1 MESRAKE
8 DIHAIRQLPK
18 LKSLLKKYRQLK
30 TMQSGLLQ
38 LSELASSVTDMDA
51 FYHALESVIKTL
63 LVTDSFHIALLNPS
77 EKLQLTYCHNPVE
90 MRLREHVDLANWRKS
105 LTGLVLLRQQPIH
118 CSAKER
124 MALAKADEIVLY
136 GSVCVDWLGV
146 PLKRGKQVIGVIAL
160 QSYDEK
166 LYFSERDC
174 QILEFIAEHLVTA
187 IDRVRSRELLESSI
201 RQRTLKLTQTNQQL
215 QREIVERQQ
224 AVKAHQVL
232 LNISE
237 LMAKS
242 QAIENFYQALHHE
255 INKLLPAK
263 NFYIA
268 LLSDDKSQLE
278 FPYHCDEKLPQPET
292 RMLSN
297 GLSELAITKEK
308 PILLSDGTVY
318 TLASQG
324 EVTQCAFTLHYP
336 EHELPKAWL
345 AAPLSDQGEV
355 FGVIAIQH
363 YQDENAYHS
372 KDLELMRFVS
382 HHISIEI
389 LRQKVQQQALQS
401 HEALEQIISN
411 RTQELQ
417 ATNLNLRMQIEER
430 RKAEARLY
438 HDAHH
443 DALTQLPNRAMFSD
457 RLSYSIRHL
466 KRHPNQRFAVL
477 FIDLDRFKMINDT
490 LGHHAGDQFLIE
502 ISNRLRVCVRD
513 NDILA
518 RLGGD
523 EFVVLLDSLQSLED
537 VEEIASRIIS
547 SIAQPF
553 ELDGHT
559 LYSNASIGVAQSRVS
574 YKDAN
579 EILRDADA
587 AMYQAKSLGRGR
599 YVFFD
604 DSMREQLIASMTL
617 EQELR
622 QAIKSKQFELHY
634 QQISDLTSTK
644 AIGFEVLLRWQHPT
658 KGLLT
663 PSEFLFMA
671 EETGMILDIETWV
684 IEEVCLQ
691 LKLWKQSTEYKHTY
705 IGVNLSGRHLTQ
717 ANQLAKLME
726 LISVNTIEPERLI
739 LEFNESAFARHT
751 ELALKGLRKLKE
763 FGVKLALDDYGAG
776 LSSFNFL
783 HNYPFEFIKLDRSF
797 IRTLNHNEK
806 NLSLV
811 KALHELGTNFGYRLV
826 AEGIESEAMLKMLQN
841 VGCEF
846 GQGYHISRPGKMEKV
861 KAEDKVIQM
870 YRA

>member
-8 DIHAIRQLPK
+8 TIHAIRQLPK

-38 LSELASSVTDMDA
+38 LSELAASVTDMDA

-63 LVTDSFHIALLNPS
+63 LVTDSFHIALLNS
-77 EKLQLTYCHNPVE
+77 SDELQLSYCQNPVE
-90 MRLREHVDLANWRKS
+90 MRLHDHVDLANWRKS
-105 LTGLVLLRQQPIH
+105 LTGLVLLRQQPMH
-118 CSAKER
+118 CSAQER
-124 MALAKADEIVLY
+124 MALAKANEIVLY
-136 GSVCVDWLGV
+136 GSECVDWLGV
-146 PLKRGKQVIGVIAL
+146 PLKRGQQVIGVIAL

-166 LYFSERDC
+166 LYFSEKDY

-201 RQRTLKLTQTNQQL
+201 RQRTLKLTETNQQL
-215 QREIVERQQ
+215 QREIVERQL

-237 LMAKS
+237 LTAKS
-242 QAIENFYQALHHE
+242 QAIENFYQALHFE
-255 INKLLPAK
+255 VSKLLPAK

-268 LLSDDKSQLE
+268 LLSEDKSELA
-278 FPYHCDEKLPQPET
+278 FPYYCDEKLSQPKT
-292 RMLSN
+292 RKLSN
-297 GLSELAITKEK
+297 GLSEMALRTGK
-308 PILLSDGTVY
+308 PILLSDKIVY
-318 TLASQG
+318 TLTAQG
-324 EVTQCAFTLHYP
+324 EVTESAFTQHYP
-336 EHELPKAWL
+336 EHQLPQAWL
-345 AAPLSDQGEV
+345 AAPLLNNGEV
-355 FGVIAIQH
+355 FGVFAIQH
-363 YQDENAYHS
+363 YQDANAYRS
-372 KDLELMRFVS
+372 KDLELIRFVS
-382 HHISIEI
+382 HHIALEI
-389 LRQKVQQQALQS
+389 LRKKLQQQALQS
-401 HEALEQIISN
+401 HEALEN
-411 RTQELQ
+411 VVNERTRELQ

-438 HDAHH
+438 HEAHH

-457 RLSYSIRHL
+457 RLSYSLKHL
-466 KRHPNQRFAVL
+466 KRHPNHRFAVL

-502 ISNRLRVCVRD
+502 ISRRLGECVRD

-537 VEEIASRIIS
+537 VEEIASRIIT

-553 ELDGHT
+553 DLEGHT
-559 LYSNASIGVAQSRVS
+559 LYSNASIGIAQSRVS
-574 YKDAN
+574 YQDAN

-604 DSMREQLIASMTL
+604 DSMREKLIASMTL

-622 QAIKSKQFELHY
+622 QAIKSQQFELHY
-634 QQISDLTSTK
+634 QKINDLTSTK
-644 AIGFEVLLRWQHPT
+644 TLGFEVLLRWQHPT

-691 LKLWKQSTEYKHTY
+691 LKLWKKSKEYENAY
-705 IGVNLSGRHLTQ
+705 IGVNLSGRHLIQ
-717 ANQLAKLME
+717 ANQLSKLMT
-726 LISVNTIEPERLI
+726 LISVNTIEPERII

-797 IRTLNHNEK
+797 IRTLNNCDK

-811 KALHELGTNFGYRLV
+811 KALHELGTKFGYRLV
-826 AEGIESEAMLKMLQN
+826 AEGIESEAMLQKLQN

-846 GQGYHISRPGKMEKV
+846 GQGYHINRPCKIV
-861 KAEDKVIQM
+861 KAKVENNVIEM

>member
-1 MESRAKE
+1 MDPKAKE
-8 DIHAIRQLPK
+8 NIHAIRQHPK

-63 LVTDSFHIALLNPS
+63 LVTDSFHIALLNNS
-77 EKLQLTYCHNPVE
+77 DELQLAYCHNPVE

-105 LTGLVLLRQQPIH
+105 LTGLVLLRQQPMH
-118 CSAKER
+118 CSAKVR
-124 MALAKADEIVLY
+124 NDLAKTDEIVMY

-146 PLKRGKQVIGVIAL
+146 PLKRGKQIIGVIAL
-160 QSYDEK
+160 QSYDDK

-174 QILEFIAEHLVTA
+174 QILEFIAEHLMTA

-215 QREIVERQQ
+215 QREIVERQL
-224 AVKAHQVL
+224 AVKTHRVL

-237 LMAKS
+237 LTAKS
-242 QAIENFYQALHHE
+242 QAVENFYQALHHE
-255 INKLLPAK
+255 INKLLLAK

-268 LLSDDKSQLE
+268 LLSDDKTQLE

-292 RMLSN
+292 RKLSN
-297 GLSELAITKEK
+297 GLSELAIREAK
-308 PILLSDGTVY
+308 PVLLSARMVY
-318 TLASQG
+318 TLSAQG
-324 EVTQCAFTLHYP
+324 EVTQSAFTQYYP
-336 EHELPKAWL
+336 ERELPKSWL

-363 YQDENAYHS
+363 YQDEAAYHS

-389 LRQKVQQQALQS
+389 LRQRAQQRALQS
-401 HEALEQIISN
+401 HEALEKMIN
-411 RTQELQ
+411 KRTQELQ

-443 DALTQLPNRAMFSD
+443 DALTQLPNRAMFAD
-457 RLSYSIRHL
+457 RLTYSIRHL
-466 KRHPNQRFAVL
+466 KRYPKQRFAVL

-502 ISNRLRVCVRD
+502 ISQRLRACVRD

-537 VEEIASRIIS
+537 VEEIASRIID

-559 LYSNASIGVAQSRVS
+559 LYSNASIGIAQSRMS

-622 QAIKSKQFELHY
+622 QAIQSKQFELHY
-634 QQISDLTSTK
+634 QKISDLSSTK
-644 AIGFEVLLRWQHPT
+644 ALGFEVLLRWQHPT

-671 EETGMILDIETWV
+671 EETGMILEIETWV

-691 LKLWKQSTEYKHTY
+691 LKLWKQSKEYEHTY

-717 ANQLAKLME
+717 ANQLAKLIN
-726 LISVNTIEPERLI
+726 LIRGNTLEPERLI
-739 LEFNESAFARHT
+739 LEFNESAFTRHT
-751 ELALKGLRKLKE
+751 ELALKGLRKLKKL
-763 FGVKLALDDYGAG
+763 GVKLALDDYGAG

-783 HNYPFEFIKLDRSF
+783 HHYPFEFIKLDRSF
-797 IRTLNHNEK
+797 VRSLNHNEK

-826 AEGIESEAMLKMLQN
+826 AEGIESEAMLKKLQH

-846 GQGYHISRPGKMEKV
+846 GQGYHISRPAKIVRAKI
-861 KAEDKVIQM
+861 EDNVIEM

>member
-8 DIHAIRQLPK
+8 TVHAIRQLPK

-30 TMQSGLLQ
+30 TMQSGVLK
-38 LSELASSVTDMDA
+38 LSELASSITDMDA

-63 LVTDSFHIALLNPS
+63 LVTDNFHIALLNPS
-77 EKLQLTYCHNPVE
+77 DELQLTYCHNLVE

-105 LTGLVLLRQQPIH
+105 LTGLVLLRQQPMH

-124 MALAKADEIVLY
+124 QALAKADEIVLY
-136 GSVCVDWLGV
+136 GSACVDWLGV
-146 PLKRGKQVIGVIAL
+146 PLKRGHQVIGVIAL
-160 QSYDEK
+160 QSYDK
-166 LYFSERDC
+166 KRYFSEDDR
-174 QILEFIAEHLVTA
+174 QILAFIAEHLVTA

-201 RQRTLKLTQTNQQL
+201 VQRTLKLTQTNEQL
-215 QREIVERQQ
+215 QREIAERRL

-237 LMAKS
+237 LTAKS
-242 QAIENFYQALHHE
+242 QAIEHFYQALHHE
-255 INKLLPAK
+255 VNKLLSAK

-278 FPYHCDEKLPQPET
+278 FPYYCDEKLAQPET
-292 RMLSN
+292 RKLSD
-297 GLSELAITKEK
+297 GLSEMTIRTGK
-308 PILLSDGTVY
+308 PILLSDRMLY
-318 TLASQG
+318 TMAAQG
-324 EVTQCAFTLHYP
+324 EITQSAFTQHYP
-336 EHELPKAWL
+336 EHELPRAWL
-345 AAPLSDQGEV
+345 AAPLSDHGEV

-382 HHISIEI
+382 HHIAIEI
-389 LRQKVQQQALQS
+389 LRQKMQQQALQN
-401 HEALEQIISN
+401 HEALEQKTN
-411 RTQELQ
+411 KRTQELQ
-417 ATNLNLRMQIEER
+417 TTNLSLRMQIDER

-443 DALTQLPNRAMFSD
+443 DALTQLPNRAMLSD
-457 RLSYSIRHL
+457 RLSYSLRHL
-466 KRHPNQRFAVL
+466 KRHPEHRFAVL

-502 ISNRLRVCVRD
+502 ISQRLRECVRD

-537 VEEIASRIIS
+537 VEEIASRIIN
-547 SIAQPF
+547 SISQPF
-553 ELDGHT
+553 DLDGHT
-559 LYSNASIGVAQSRVS
+559 LYSNASIGIAQSRVS

-579 EILRDADA
+579 EMLRDADA
-587 AMYQAKSLGRGR
+587 AMYQAKNLGRGR
-599 YVFFD
+599 YIFFD
-604 DSMREQLIASMTL
+604 DSMREKLIASMTL

-622 QAIKSKQFELHY
+622 FAIKSKQFELHY
-634 QQISDLTSTK
+634 QKISDLTSAQT
-644 AIGFEVLLRWQHPT
+644 IGFEVLLRWQHPT

-663 PSEFLFMA
+663 PSDFLFMA
-671 EETGMILDIETWV
+671 EETGMILDIEIWV
-684 IEEVCLQ
+684 IEEVCQQ
-691 LKLWKQSTEYKHTY
+691 LKLWKQSTKYENVY

-717 ANQLAKLME
+717 ANQLAKLMA
-726 LISVNTIEPERLI
+726 LIRANTIEPERLI
-739 LEFNESAFARHT
+739 LEFNESAFALHT
-751 ELALKGLRKLKE
+751 DLALKGLRKLKE
-763 FGVKLALDDYGAG
+763 LGVKLALDDYGAG

-797 IRTLNHNEK
+797 VRTLNHNDK

-826 AEGIESEAMLKMLQN
+826 AEGIESEAMLNKLKT

-846 GQGYHISRPGKMEKV
+846 GQGYHISRPEKV
-861 KAEDKVIQM
+861 ENTNSENNLVVM
-870 YRA
+870 HLT

>member
-1 MESRAKE
+1 MEPRAKE
-8 DIHAIRQLPK
+8 TVQAIRQLPK

-30 TMQSGLLQ
+30 TMQTGLLQ
-38 LSELASSVTDMDA
+38 LSELAGSVTDMDA
-51 FYHALESVIKTL
+51 FYHALEPVVKAL
-63 LVTDSFHIALLNPS
+63 FVTDSFHIAQLNPS
-77 EKLQLTYCHNPVE
+77 DELKLAYYHNPVE
-90 MRLREHVDLANWRKS
+90 MRLHEHVELTNWRKS
-105 LTGLVLLRQQPIH
+105 LTGLVLLKEQPLH
-118 CSAKER
+118 YSAQER
-124 MALAKADEIVLY
+124 KNLAKTGDIVLY
-136 GSVCVDWLGV
+136 GSECIDWLGV

-166 LYFSERDC
+166 IYFTERDC
-174 QILEFIAEHLVTA
+174 EILAFIAEHLVTA
-187 IDRVRSRELLESSI
+187 IDRVRSRELLESNI

-215 QREIVERQQ
+215 QREIAERQL
-224 AVKAHQVL
+224 AAKAQQVL

-237 LMAKS
+237 LTAKS
-242 QAIENFYQALHHE
+242 QQIDNFYQELHLE
-255 INKLLPAK
+255 VSKLLPAK

-268 LLSDDKSQLE
+268 LLSDDKSELS
-278 FPYHCDEKLPQPET
+278 FPYYCDEKL
-292 RMLSN
+292 SN
-297 GLSELAITKEK
+297 PNKRKFGLGLSEMAIKADK
-308 PILLSDGTVY
+308 PLLLSNRTLY
-318 TLASQG
+318 TLIEQG
-324 EVTQCAFTLHYP
+324 EITESAFTQQYP
-336 EHELPKAWL
+336 ENKLPKSWL
-345 AAPLSDQGEV
+345 AAPLSDHGAV

-363 YQDENAYHS
+363 YQDEDAYQG

-382 HHISIEI
+382 HHIAIEI
-389 LRQKVQQQALQS
+389 LRQKNQQLTLQS
-401 HEALEQIISN
+401 NVALEKIVSD

-438 HDAHH
+438 HEAHH

-457 RLSYSIRHL
+457 RLSYSIKHL
-466 KRHPNQRFAVL
+466 KRHPNHRFAVL

-502 ISNRLRVCVRD
+502 ISRRLGVCVRG

-537 VEEIASRIIS
+537 VEEIASRIIT

-553 ELDGHT
+553 ELEGHT
-559 LYSNASIGVAQSRVS
+559 LYSNASIGIAQSRVN
-574 YKDAN
+574 YKDSN

-604 DSMREQLIASMTL
+604 DSMREKLLASMTL

-622 QAIKSKQFELHY
+622 QAIKSQQFELHY
-634 QQISDLTSTK
+634 QQISDLSSTK
-644 AIGFEVLLRWQHPT
+644 TLGFEVLLRWQHPT

-671 EETGMILDIETWV
+671 EETGMILEIETWV

-691 LKLWKQSTEYKHTY
+691 LKAWKHSKEYENAY
-705 IGVNLSGRHLTQ
+705 IGVNLSGRHLIQ
-717 ANQLAKLME
+717 ANQLSKLIE
-726 LISVNTIEPERLI
+726 LISFNTIEPERLI
-739 LEFNESAFARHT
+739 LEFNESAFSRHT

-797 IRTLNHNEK
+797 IRTLNHSDK

-811 KALHELGTNFGYRLV
+811 KALHELGTKFGYRLV
-826 AEGIESEAMLKMLQN
+826 AEGIESEAMLQKLQT

-846 GQGYHISRPGKMEKV
+846 GQGYHINRPEKIINESATNNV
-861 KAEDKVIQM
+861 VAM
-870 YRA
+870 YP

>member
-105 LTGLVLLRQQPIH
+105 LTGLVLLRQQPLH

-136 GSVCVDWLGV
+136 GSVCLDWLGV

-237 LMAKS
+237 LMEKS

-401 HEALEQIISN
+401 HEALEQIISK

-559 LYSNASIGVAQSRVS
+559 LYSNASIGIAQSRVS

-726 LISVNTIEPERLI
+726 LISINTIEPERLI

-861 KAEDKVIQM
+861 KAEDKVREM

>member
-1 MESRAKE
+1 MEPKAKE
-8 DIHAIRQLPK
+8 NIHAIRQHPK

-30 TMQSGLLQ
+30 SMQSGLLQ
-38 LSELASSVTDMDA
+38 LSELASAVTDMDA

-63 LVTDSFHIALLNPS
+63 MVTDSFHIALLNS
-77 EKLQLTYCHNPVE
+77 SDELQLAYCHNPVE
-90 MRLREHVDLANWRKS
+90 MRLREHVDLADCRKS
-105 LTGLVLLRQQPIH
+105 LTGLVLLRQQPMH
-118 CSAKER
+118 CSEKQR
-124 MALAKADEIVLY
+124 MALAKANEIVLY
-136 GSVCVDWLGV
+136 GSECVDWLGV

-215 QREIVERQQ
+215 QREIVERQL
-224 AVKAHQVL
+224 AVKTHRVL

-237 LMAKS
+237 LTAKS
-242 QAIENFYQALHHE
+242 QAIENFYQALHQE

-268 LLSDDKSQLE
+268 LLSDDKTELE
-278 FPYHCDEKLPQPET
+278 FPYHCDEQLPQPET
-292 RMLSN
+292 RKLSN
-297 GLSELAITKEK
+297 GLSELAIKKAK
-308 PILLSDGTVY
+308 PILLSDRMVY

-324 EVTQCAFTLHYP
+324 EVTKSAFTQYYP
-336 EHELPKAWL
+336 ERQLPKAWL

-363 YQDENAYHS
+363 YQDESAYQS
-372 KDLELMRFVS
+372 KDLELMRYVS
-382 HHISIEI
+382 HHISVEI
-389 LRQKVQQQALQS
+389 LRQRAQQRALQS
-401 HEALEQIISN
+401 HEALEKMIN
-411 RTQELQ
+411 KRTQELQ

-438 HDAHH
+438 HEAHH
-443 DALTQLPNRAMFSD
+443 DALTQLPNRAMFAD
-457 RLSYSIRHL
+457 RLTYSIRHL

-502 ISNRLRVCVRD
+502 ISKRLRACVRD

-537 VEEIASRIIS
+537 VEEITSRIID

-559 LYSNASIGVAQSRVS
+559 LYSNASIGIAQSRVS

-622 QAIKSKQFELHY
+622 QAIQSKQFELHY
-634 QQISDLTSTK
+634 QKISDLNSTK
-644 AIGFEVLLRWQHPT
+644 ALGFEVLLRWQHPT

-671 EETGMILDIETWV
+671 EETGMILEIETWV

-691 LKLWKQSTEYKHTY
+691 LKLWKQSEEYKHTY

-717 ANQLAKLME
+717 ANQLAKLIN

-783 HNYPFEFIKLDRSF
+783 HSYPFEFIKLDRSF
-797 IRTLNHNEK
+797 VRSLNHNEK

-811 KALHELGTNFGYRLV
+811 KALYELGTNFGYRLV
-826 AEGIESEAMLKMLQN
+826 AEGIESEAMLQKLQH

-846 GQGYHISRPGKMEKV
+846 GQGYHISRPAKIV
-861 KAEDKVIQM
+861 KAKIADNVIEM